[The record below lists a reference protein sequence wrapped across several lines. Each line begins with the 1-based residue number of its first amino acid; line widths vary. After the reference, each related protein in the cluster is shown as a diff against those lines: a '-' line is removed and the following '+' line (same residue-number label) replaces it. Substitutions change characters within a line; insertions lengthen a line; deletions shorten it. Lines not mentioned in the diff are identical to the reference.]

1 MIHSRFL
8 HYRYHAK
15 LNDRAGTA
23 DVHRDE
29 APFHVLIE
37 RLQSRLLA
45 AEHGERRVP
54 ELVERG
60 SEAQAV
66 GRRGVPRLL

>member
-15 LNDRAGTA
+15 LDDRAGTA

-45 AEHGERRVP
+45 AEHGE
-54 ELVERG
+54 
-60 SEAQAV
+60 
-66 GRRGVPRLL
+66 